1 MTYEE
6 AVRTWVRQ
14 WAHKEPGVP
23 VPAIRDGATHIGI
36 EGCDQHRNRTYV
48 TYLTEYGNA
57 GQIQYN
63 IPFSKAILEVWEIGR
78 SGSDSEA
85 SGPEED
91 APFLTGDIVRMID
104 TKDVY
109 VVAENQDD
117 KGGVKLVGEGDTWWN
132 AHKYERVG
140 RLPSEAEANNDN
152 SEESKT
158 LGKPEEPSDEGH

>member
-48 TYLTEYGNA
+48 TYLTEDGNA
-57 GQIQYN
+57 GQIQYD
-63 IPFSKAILEVWEIGR
+63 IPFSKAILEVWEIGH

-85 SGPEED
+85 SED
-91 APFLTGDIVRMID
+91 DKLLRGDIVR
-104 TKDVY
+104 
-109 VVAENQDD
+109 
-117 KGGVKLVGEGDTWWN
+117 LVGTTDPHYVIAESEDEYGQVVLTNSLAVREN

-140 RLPSEAEANNDN
+140 ALPSEATEVEQPQEA
-152 SEESKT
+152 
-158 LGKPEEPSDEGH
+158 SDEGH